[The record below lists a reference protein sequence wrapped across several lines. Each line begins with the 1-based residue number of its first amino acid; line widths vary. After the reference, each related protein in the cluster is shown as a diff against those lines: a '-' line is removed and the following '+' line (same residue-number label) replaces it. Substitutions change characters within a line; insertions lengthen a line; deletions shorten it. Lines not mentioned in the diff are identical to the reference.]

1 MRGIGREGDGGNT
14 DEVTA
19 RRCRG
24 VKLLVS
30 VVIDRYHRLQLD
42 QRALDLPQAAPNEKK
57 VTTQKSKPGS
67 CASRT
72 EPPTLRSRSRG
83 RGTHT
88 RSSVPKRFETCPS
101 LSPPQLEWGS
111 QNARFAV
118 NRGKAGTPFEPDRS
132 LQPVGSP
139 DPGYRCDGLC
149 RGFPAHYRPPLFDI
163 QHQWGA
169 KECVG

>member
-19 RRCRG
+19 RRRRG

-30 VVIDRYHRLQLD
+30 VVVDRYNHRLQLD
-42 QRALDLPQAAPNEKK
+42 HSVPLVCVPKPPPKNEKN

-88 RSSVPKRFETCPS
+88 RSSVPKRFDTCPT
-101 LSPPQLEWGS
+101 LSP
-111 QNARFAV
+111 
-118 NRGKAGTPFEPDRS
+118 T
-132 LQPVGSP
+132 
-139 DPGYRCDGLC
+139 
-149 RGFPAHYRPPLFDI
+149 
-163 QHQWGA
+163 
-169 KECVG
+169 

>member
-1 MRGIGREGDGGNT
+1 MRRIWEGGGRGNP

-24 VKLLVS
+24 VKLLFS
-30 VVIDRYHRLQLD
+30 VVIDRYNHRLQLD
-42 QRALDLPQAAPNEKK
+42 HSVPLICVPKPPPKNEKN
-57 VTTQKSKPGS
+57 VTIQKSKPGS

-101 LSPPQLEWGS
+101 LSPPQLE
-111 QNARFAV
+111 
-118 NRGKAGTPFEPDRS
+118 
-132 LQPVGSP
+132 
-139 DPGYRCDGLC
+139 
-149 RGFPAHYRPPLFDI
+149 
-163 QHQWGA
+163 
-169 KECVG
+169 

>member
-30 VVIDRYHRLQLD
+30 VVIDRYNHRLQLD
-42 QRALDLPQAAPNEKK
+42 HSVPLICPQAAPKQREERI
-57 VTTQKSKPGS
+57 TTQKSKPGS
-67 CASRT
+67 CASCT

-101 LSPPQLEWGS
+101 LPPPQLEWGTA
-111 QNARFAV
+111 NPRFAV

-163 QHQWGA
+163 
-169 KECVG
+169 